1 MTTSTKTG
9 HFWAYAR
16 FYILPALGILASAAL
31 IVGGAAM
38 WQVTLLFLAVF
49 FVGDLILGDD
59 DREYEYTHPQI
70 FYAMMYSVVPI
81 ILVAFLLFCWV
92 VR

>member
-1 MTTSTKTG
+1 MTITATTAIKEG

-16 FYILPALGILASAAL
+16 FYILPALGLLACAAL

-38 WQVTLLFLAVF
+38 WQIALLFLAVF
-49 FVGDLILGDD
+49 FLGDLVLGND
-59 DREYEYTHPQI
+59 DREYHYAHPWI

-81 ILVAFLLFCWV
+81 ILVAFAL
-92 VR
+92 